1 MNNKYILKKIKSK
14 YIYELI
20 FDYIKN
26 ENFKFKLFNYSKYFQ
41 NILGLKLFDYKEKFF
56 DNLDIN
62 LNDYIYIDSCQ
73 FFFKKTLKEKLE
85 NKLLKYKLDFDFI
98 QKYLINSLNKKVKAL
113 IDQFN
118 NKALIFSDLNI
129 DIVSPFFDFI
139 SQSKIFE
146 FFCMR
151 IFIDRYN
158 ILAFNE
164 DLISFFNNVDI
175 SSKILSLQIFYEEPC
190 NINYLD
196 KNKIK
201 INFEK
206 IKKIKIVQK
215 SETYNQHYLNIRYI
229 INNNYFY
236 KTLFSFDNFGKNL
249 LYLDLKLKSRE
260 NIDLNL
266 IEFLNNLKLLEI
278 LILSG
283 FLIESLF
290 TIKLYNLIKL
300 KLLYCEN
307 ITISENCC
315 LNIKEFSFCNCIFS
329 ISNILLKFPEV
340 ENCKIRDCEN
350 LMIDF
355 ESFCKIKNLTI
366 DSYNFVNTNTRSLEK
381 VIVYPKNNTDEIEK
395 KMIEKFLLSKT
406 LKDITF
412 TIIKID
418 PNTFSKIQG
427 INKIVSKMTIIWNN
441 TENDCNLFD
450 FQSKFP
456 NLLEIDIQINSF
468 FKSNKLKRKKKLE
481 IIENSNCK
489 INKFS
494 LFARGKK
501 KIKFFC
507 GPFKNLKD
515 VKFKIDNNT
524 INVKD
529 GFPIFND
536 KCKII
541 FKSLISFSMI
551 NCYGFDLTSE
561 VLTNIYNNMEK
572 MPNLREF
579 TINTGVDNIDEN
591 FYLKFIKKI
600 LNLKLEYIYF
610 SPRVNYLGHSEKYKI
625 NELKEI
631 SNNINEKKYN
641 KIYISK
647 FN

>member
-1 MNNKYILKKIKSK
+1 MNNKSILKKIKSK
-14 YIYELI
+14 YIYKII
-20 FDYIKN
+20 FDYINN

-62 LNDYIYIDSCQ
+62 LNEYFYNDSYELPITKPL
-73 FFFKKTLKEKLE
+73 FKEMLE
-85 NKLLKYKLDFDFI
+85 NNLKKYKLDFNFI

-164 DLISFFNNVDI
+164 DLMSFFNNVDI

-206 IKKIKIVQK
+206 IKKIKIVQ

-412 TIIKID
+412 TIIQID

-489 INKFS
+489 INNFS
-494 LFARGKK
+494 LFAR
-501 KIKFFC
+501 
-507 GPFKNLKD
+507 
-515 VKFKIDNNT
+515 
-524 INVKD
+524 
-529 GFPIFND
+529 
-536 KCKII
+536 
-541 FKSLISFSMI
+541 
-551 NCYGFDLTSE
+551 
-561 VLTNIYNNMEK
+561 
-572 MPNLREF
+572 
-579 TINTGVDNIDEN
+579 
-591 FYLKFIKKI
+591 
-600 LNLKLEYIYF
+600 
-610 SPRVNYLGHSEKYKI
+610 
-625 NELKEI
+625 
-631 SNNINEKKYN
+631 
-641 KIYISK
+641 
-647 FN
+647 